1 MIDVGIFHLLSATA
15 AITSLC
21 EGRIYPT
28 ILPPGPTLPALTY
41 RMISA
46 KPSPTLTTSGFQR
59 WRMQCDC
66 FAETEAQAVGLREA
80 LRSTLEGYNGVLS
93 DGTFLQ
99 DAQFVQLSDSFQD
112 DASLHLICG
121 TLLATFAFSS

>member
-1 MIDVGIFHLLSATA
+1 MIDVGIFQLLSTTA

-21 EGRIYPT
+21 ETRIYPT
-28 ILPPGPTLPALTY
+28 VLPTGPTLPAVTY

-66 FAETEAQAVGLREA
+66 FAETRAQAAGLREA

-99 DAQFVQLSDSFQD
+99 DAQFVQLSDDFQD
-112 DASLHLICG
+112 DARVYRCLIEFFLSFNF
-121 TLLATFAFSS
+121 TS